1 MSSGAETVHQKTGA
15 HGIRIGI
22 QRFIELK
29 MFTKINNIYRSQNRF
44 SDKEIVLFSG

>member
-15 HGIRIGI
+15 HGIGI